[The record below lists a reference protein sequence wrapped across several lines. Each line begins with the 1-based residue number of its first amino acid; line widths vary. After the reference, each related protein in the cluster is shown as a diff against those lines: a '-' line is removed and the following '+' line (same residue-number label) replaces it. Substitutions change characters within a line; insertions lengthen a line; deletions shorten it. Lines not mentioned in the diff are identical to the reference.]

1 MLVTIGEIIKR
12 FRTEGAC
19 VKFSP
24 ETIVHMANV
33 IGYTKRRIGGKV
45 GYDKSLITAISQR
58 FKEAVDYEKGLGM
71 KKAQKPLK
79 QPQMQPRQLDY
90 VGYNGEKDNVD
101 YEWEKNEN
109 RKMKRININESQL
122 HLINEINHLAEKSNV
137 TICSLEDFKSLV
149 SSMGINDGNVEQ
161 YVGQYCFIEIG
172 SSYPRIYT
180 EMQFSNVNVV
190 NGKEYTPKEFYKVGQ
205 WYFTNEHTNV
215 IKLEFDDNQEMNN
228 KNPNLGKDPSWKP
241 SHGETSKEFAAA
253 HKRRIGDEKGNPMN
267 VTAVALRKNEMKPEI
282 WDELNQKS
290 LEKKGEPYKG
300 KKVFYYGH
308 GKNVNDELINRLK
321 DFVDKNLATN
331 PNLKFVLHC
340 RAGQSRSGA
349 VGVYLAKK
357 IGQYTEDFLSEYGDQ
372 IKMPRM
378 KDNGKRSK
386 SYPHQNM
393 LNGLSRAEGWQD
405 LTGKRQATK
414 AAERWWYPEMM
425 NYLEKNNK

>member
-90 VGYNGEKDNVD
+90 VGYNGERDNVD

-122 HLINEINHLAEKSNV
+122 HLISEINHLAEKSNV

-172 SSYPRIYT
+172 SSFPRVYN
-180 EMQFSNVNVV
+180 EYNVSVLGYDESGN
-190 NGKEYTPKEFYKVGQ
+190 EYNPKSFYKFGQ
-205 WYFTNEHTNV
+205 WYFSDEHANV
-215 IKLEFDDNQEMNN
+215 IKLEFDDNQNINNTTANANN
-228 KNPNLGKDPSWKP
+228 KDATWRPRYDKERYLTDKNYKEKVDKEYKEYKLRQEKNPV
-241 SHGETSKEFAAA
+241 AA
-253 HKRRIGDEKGNPMN
+253 
-267 VTAVALRKNEMKPEI
+267 TAVNVVHHRNYDPTKTDKQ
-282 WDELNQKS
+282 NQRT
-290 LEKKGEPYKG
+290 
-300 KKVFYYGH
+300 FYYTRA
-308 GKNVNDELINRLK
+308 KEINDEMMARLK
-321 DFVDKNLATN
+321 DFVDKNLAIN
-331 PNLKFVLHC
+331 SNLKFVLHC
-340 RAGQSRSGA
+340 RAGQSRSAAIGI
-349 VGVYLAKK
+349 YLANK
-357 IGQYTEDFLSEYGDQ
+357 IGQYSEDFLSEYSEQ
-372 IKMPRM
+372 FKLPIK
-378 KDNGKRSK
+378 KNSGERSK
-386 SYPHQNM
+386 KYPHQKV
-393 LNGLSRAEGWQD
+393 LNGLSHKEGWD
-405 LTGKRQATK
+405 NGKK
-414 AAERWWYPEMM
+414 KPAAERWWYPEMIK
-425 NYLEKNNK
+425 YLEKNGK

>member
-1 MLVTIGEIIKR
+1 MLWSAQEMSKK
-12 FRTEGAC
+12 FRMSLGKN
-19 VKFSP
+19 VSP
-24 ETIVHMANV
+24 IAIHVFAEKLGYHM
-33 IGYTKRRIGGKV
+33 KRIGGKK
-45 GYDKSLITAISQR
+45 GYDQSLYTALTRHLRELLDYDSQQTVKTSQR
-58 FKEAVDYEKGLGM
+58 P
-71 KKAQKPLK
+71 QK
-79 QPQMQPRQLDY
+79 QPNLGDY
-90 VGYNGEKDNVD
+90 YTYNGERDNVD
-101 YEWEKNEN
+101 YEWEKNEGKKV
-109 RKMKRININESQL
+109 RKMKRINITENQL
-122 HLINEINHLAEKSNV
+122 NVITEIDHLAEKSNV

-149 SSMGINDGNVEQ
+149 SSMGINDVNVEE

-190 NGKEYTPKEFYKVGQ
+190 NGQEYTPKDFYKVGQ

-241 SHGETSKEFAAA
+241 SHGETSKEFTAA
-253 HKRRIGDEKGNPMN
+253 HKKRIGDEKGNPMN

-282 WDELNQKS
+282 WDELNKKS

-321 DFVDKNLATN
+321 EFVDSNLAMN
-331 PNLKFVLHC
+331 PNIKFVLHC
-340 RAGQSRSGA
+340 RAGQSRSAA

-405 LTGKRQATK
+405 LSGKRQATK

-425 NYLEKNNK
+425 NYLEKNGK